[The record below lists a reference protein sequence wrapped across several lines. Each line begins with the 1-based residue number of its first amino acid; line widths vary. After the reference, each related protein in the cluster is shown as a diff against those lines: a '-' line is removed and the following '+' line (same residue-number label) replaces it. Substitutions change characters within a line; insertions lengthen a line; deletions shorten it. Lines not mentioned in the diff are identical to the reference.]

1 MMRCPKCGKYFDRL
15 LALSREDNETKI
27 CDKCGMQEAMEDY
40 GKYLKKMKPRQT
52 PYERTL
58 GKVLESG
65 NKWALENFLAT
76 HN

>member
-1 MMRCPKCGKYFDRL
+1 MKCPKCGKEYDRL
-15 LALSREDNETKI
+15 LALSRIDNETSI
-27 CDKCGMQEAMEDY
+27 CDRCGMEEAMADY
-40 GKYLKKMKPRQT
+40 GRHLKKMKPRQT

-58 GKVLESG
+58 GEVLKSG